1 MKLAWRFHVDTV
13 VRSPVVVGVTSLDID
28 HTQLLGNTVE
38 QIAWHKAG
46 IFKVC
51 I

>member
-1 MKLAWRFHVDTV
+1 MEFYVIVVD
-13 VRSPVVVGVTSLDID
+13 RSPVVTGVTSLDVD

-46 IFKVC
+46 IFKVVVYLC
-51 I
+51 